1 MVNPCTDL
9 VSDAMR
15 KRKWRQQTAD
25 LFKCLGRLCDEHHG
39 AVSAG
44 LEPPPEST
52 PSERKKSAGGK
63 NAGNY
68 GGRVEMLQ
76 RAISI
81 VKHYSSQSSGQQ
93 AEGTDAI
100 GMRCHRPRMLLSTTL
115 GTMFVD
121 TTNLVVREA
130 SKALANMWMLAGVN
144 GKSQGCQ
151 ALVGQS
157 LWTLVHWDDHDAL
170 SEMQAKFE
178 SCDRSVVGHR
188 VDLLLIRMT
197 KSEEAGGLVKIVR
210 RRLEVLHLSDD
221 GKFAL
226 VCLNLRDEDR
236 RVLVVGE
243 EGRQFLN
250 HGHVFKLKTV
260 DAAGH
265 GSSDEA
271 KKASDA
277 GGDTME
283 DSVQSL
289 RHIQAFSN
297 WTRTMDAWGS
307 MSPDMYPVICKDSA
321 HGGSLRHMV
330 FARVS
335 FAESLSAETQ
345 FVPLFNVLSGYFTL
359 SPSSGRGDL
368 DDGNNS
374 SNAAWMG
381 WMIPGDDSHSREY
394 PWEFKR
400 ASGKPEEKQ
409 NATHGCRFLISFF
422 TGHQRSGKLGECAG
436 YLHAS
441 QTGPTLLARM
451 TGGITEKRPWVR
463 SEPKTVCLGDW
474 DGALSDSQTLMQ
486 HFLDLCGHQAFYDTK
501 DMLL

>member
-1 MVNPCTDL
+1 M
-9 VSDAMR
+9 
-15 KRKWRQQTAD
+15 
-25 LFKCLGRLCDEHHG
+25 
-39 AVSAG
+39 
-44 LEPPPEST
+44 
-52 PSERKKSAGGK
+52 
-63 NAGNY
+63 
-68 GGRVEMLQ
+68 
-76 RAISI
+76 
-81 VKHYSSQSSGQQ
+81 
-93 AEGTDAI
+93 
-100 GMRCHRPRMLLSTTL
+100 L
-115 GTMFVD
+115 GTMLVD

-130 SKALANMWMLAGVN
+130 SKAMANMWMLAGVN
-144 GKSQGCQ
+144 ETSQGCQ
-151 ALVGQS
+151 IDLVGQS
-157 LWTLVHWDDHDAL
+157 LWVLVHWDDHDAL
-170 SEMQAKFE
+170 SEMHAKFE
-178 SCDRSVVGHR
+178 SCDRSVVGHC

-197 KSEEAGGLVKIVR
+197 NSEEAGGLVKVVR

-226 VCLNLRDEDR
+226 VGLNLRDEDR

-243 EGRQFLN
+243 EGREFLN
-250 HGHVFKLKTV
+250 HCHVFKLKTV

-277 GGDTME
+277 GGDTLE

-297 WTRTMDAWGS
+297 WTSTMDVWGS
-307 MSPDMYPVICKDSA
+307 FSPDMYPVICKDDS
-321 HGGSLRHMV
+321 GSLRHMV
-330 FARVS
+330 FTRVS
-335 FAESLSAETQ
+335 FAEPLSNETH
-345 FVPLFNVLSGYFTL
+345 FVPLFNVLSGQFTS

-374 SNAAWMG
+374 SSAAWMG

-400 ASGKPEEKQ
+400 ASGKPDEKR
-409 NATHGCRFLISFF
+409 NATHGCRFLIGFF
-422 TGHQRSGKLGECAG
+422 TGHQGSRKLGECAG

-451 TGGITEKRPWVR
+451 IGGITEKRPWVR

-486 HFLDLCGHQAFYDTK
+486 HFFCLRGQQAFFDTR